1 MESNPLTEREQR
13 VLEAIVR
20 NFIVTAA
27 PCGSRFLSK
36 NMGISLSPATIRNVM
51 GDLEERGYIDQPHT
65 SAGRVP
71 TDEGYRYYVDRMMER
86 VRLSGK
92 TRNQIKSLIS
102 GIDPTDLH
110 SLMDATSKALSLAT
124 DQLGVILAPRLANG
138 TFRHVHIYN
147 VDSRR
152 YLLHVAID
160 SGFVR
165 TMTVEVETEL
175 SPWRLQR
182 ACGMMNERFFGMSL
196 RQMGEEGDRALSD
209 IEPLELGVIQLFV
222 PSIRKML
229 QGEAD
234 AIHTEGETNIMLKP
248 EFSGRE
254 KLGAVVEILG
264 EKKMLMHMFD
274 TQGAQAGKVMV
285 SIGGENRSGMFKSFS
300 VLKTNYQIGNLQGSL
315 GIMGP
320 KRMPY
325 PFLVSAVAY
334 TAKALEQ
341 LHR

>member
-1 MESNPLTEREQR
+1 
-13 VLEAIVR
+13 
-20 NFIVTAA
+20 
-27 PCGSRFLSK
+27 
-36 NMGISLSPATIRNVM
+36 
-51 GDLEERGYIDQPHT
+51 
-65 SAGRVP
+65 
-71 TDEGYRYYVDRMMER
+71 VD
-86 VRLSGK
+86 
-92 TRNQIKSLIS
+92 
-102 GIDPTDLH
+102 
-110 SLMDATSKALSLAT
+110 A
-124 DQLGVILAPRLANG
+124 
-138 TFRHVHIYN
+138 
-147 VDSRR
+147 RR

-165 TMTVEVETEL
+165 TMTVEVETEIG
-175 SPWRLQR
+175 SWRLER

-196 RQMGEEGDRALSD
+196 RQMGEEGEKALSD

-234 AIHTEGETNIMLKP
+234 VIHTEGETNIMLKP

-285 SIGGENRSGMFKSFS
+285 SIGGENRSGMFQSFS